1 MIEQLPRHVWRRRI
15 FEWMLRRKT
24 LFDVC
29 WECGRRF
36 DSQCILLNGDE
47 RRQWLSP
54 RRRRWIGATHTNGC
68 IDLIPVFFY
77 EQRQNKY
84 EKRELGK
91 HGREGKIY
99 AFLPR
104 KTYTK
109 IFWTRLCVCIILV
122 RGILQTIAS
131 LIVFGIVLLV
141 LLVVELPLLLLPF
154 FIGVSLL
161 ISGGIFV
168 PTLFVAV
175 GTDSLSLPMPSILF
189 IMTSLTGWVGFIL
202 M

>member
-1 MIEQLPRHVWRRRI
+1 
-15 FEWMLRRKT
+15 
-24 LFDVC
+24 
-29 WECGRRF
+29 
-36 DSQCILLNGDE
+36 
-47 RRQWLSP
+47 
-54 RRRRWIGATHTNGC
+54 
-68 IDLIPVFFY
+68 
-77 EQRQNKY
+77 
-84 EKRELGK
+84 
-91 HGREGKIY
+91 
-99 AFLPR
+99 
-104 KTYTK
+104 
-109 IFWTRLCVCIILV
+109 V

-189 IMTSLTGWVGFIL
+189 IMTSLTG
-202 M
+202 